1 MCVCAYVAEKHELFV
16 FFPLHSVTLLANGS
30 LLIRQV
36 KTKNTGTY
44 KCVGRGLGGS
54 QVTLEASILIAGT
67 HTFTLY
73 SNSCSFKHCHC
84 NSV

>member
-1 MCVCAYVAEKHELFV
+1 MCVFV
-16 FFPLHSVTLLANGS
+16 FFPLDSVTLLANGS
-30 LLIRQV
+30 LLIKQV